1 MQPIALLLG
10 KPFASKFCV
19 RNIDSMFCLARFVW
33 HVLVH
38 GVVSEE
44 CSCIFGDVWI
54 IIRCEIALRAS
65 RQISSPHHRHTP

>member
-10 KPFASKFCV
+10 KPFASKFYV
-19 RNIDSMFCLARFVW
+19 RNIDSMFCPARFVW
-33 HVLVH
+33 HVLVY
-38 GVVSEE
+38 GVVYEE